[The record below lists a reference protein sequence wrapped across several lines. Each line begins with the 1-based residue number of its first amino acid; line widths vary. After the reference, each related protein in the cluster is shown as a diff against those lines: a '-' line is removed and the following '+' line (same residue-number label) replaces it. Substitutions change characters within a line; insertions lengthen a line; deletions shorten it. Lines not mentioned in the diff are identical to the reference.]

1 MRDSFITAL
10 NTQKI
15 TKEWMDQIT
24 VNLANIYT
32 PGYREIQANFKN
44 FLDGATLED
53 LRVKTGQG
61 KSRPGTADENVFLE
75 GQGFFVTKTPD
86 DRIMYTRLG
95 EFTFDGEGVYRT
107 KEGYTVQGYILNDKG
122 EIQANVPKHA
132 DPKMTKAEDN
142 LAMVPTTDIKLW
154 IDPGNGKYLGKYEEF
169 KIEGDGVLYGK
180 ADDGKIKVPLYK
192 LAVMNFHNPAAMTQ
206 PESGYFTENEKSGK
220 PVIGRGEIRSGLIEM
235 ANTDFK
241 ANITYFQ
248 EMKMKMEMSNKIIKT
263 NMQLLEE
270 TLRLLQ

>member
-1 MRDSFITAL
+1 MRDSFVTAI
-10 NTQKI
+10 NTQRI

-24 VNLANIYT
+24 VNLSNIYT
-32 PGYREIQANFKN
+32 PGYREISATFKN
-44 FLDGATLED
+44 FLDGAELED
-53 LRVKTGQG
+53 LQVKVGQG
-61 KSRPGTADENVFLE
+61 KSQPGTSDENVFLE
-75 GQGFFVTKTPD
+75 GQGFFVTKD
-86 DRIMYTRLG
+86 EKDKILYTRLG

-107 KEGYTVQGYILNDKG
+107 KEGYAVQGYILNDKG
-122 EIQANVPKHA
+122 EIQSGVPHYG
-132 DPKMTKAEDN
+132 DPEMAKAEDN

-192 LAVMNFHNPAAMTQ
+192 LAVMNFHNAGELTQ
-206 PESGYFTENEKSGK
+206 ASPGYFLENDKSGK
-220 PVIGRGEIRSGLIEM
+220 PVVGRGEIRSGLIEM

-241 ANITYFQ
+241 TNITLFQ
-248 EMKMKMEMSNKIIKT
+248 EAKMKMEMTNKIIKT

-270 TLRLLQ
+270 ALRLLQ

>member
-1 MRDSFITAL
+1 MRDSFVTAI
-10 NTQKI
+10 NTQRI

-24 VNLANIYT
+24 VNLSNVYT
-32 PGYREIQANFKN
+32 PGYREIQSTFKN
-44 FLDGATLED
+44 FLDGADLED

-75 GQGFFVTKTPD
+75 GQGFFVAKD
-86 DRIMYTRLG
+86 AKDKILYTRLG
-95 EFTFDGEGVYRT
+95 EFTFDGEGIYRT
-107 KEGYTVQGYILNDKG
+107 KEGYAVQGYILNDKG
-122 EIQANVPKHA
+122 EVQAGVPHYA
-132 DPKMTKAEDN
+132 DPEKAKAEDD

-192 LAVMNFHNPAAMTQ
+192 LAVMNFHNPAELTQ
-206 PESGYFTENEKSGK
+206 MRPGYFLENELSGK
-220 PVIGRGEIRSGLIEM
+220 PVVGRGEIRSGLIEM

-241 ANITYFQ
+241 TNITFFQ
-248 EMKMKMEMSNKIIKT
+248 EAKMKMEMTNKIIKT